1 VSNKT
6 LRVGATGVTI
16 SGGEMNPDKLF
27 DYLDGR
33 LPNWERSQLEERLLS
48 DSQLQR
54 ELEIAR
60 QIHTQTRGEFRE
72 ILLEGQNGATA
83 RGRKLALRVG
93 SAFILLIGLNV
104 AIGLWLI
111 ARHET
116 ANPNRKLL
124 ETKMRDQ
131 ITKSLEH
138 ATHQTL
144 TPPPLDV
151 NDITVPVASG
161 RLNAVADQIV
171 SIVNGLGGSATKELP
186 DPHRLGVLVDIPADK
201 ETQFRSA
208 IATIIGGAFSS
219 PVPAGTAAQ
228 ITDKKSFVVQIVEPG
243 VP

>member
-1 VSNKT
+1 
-6 LRVGATGVTI
+6 
-16 SGGEMNPDKLF
+16 MNPDKLF

-33 LPNWERSQLEERLLS
+33 LPKWERSQLEERLLS
-48 DSQLQR
+48 DSQLKR

-60 QIHTQTRGEFRE
+60 RIHTQTRGEFRE
-72 ILLEGQNGATA
+72 IMLHNDDAAAA

-93 SAFILLIGLNV
+93 SAFILLIALNV
-104 AIGLWLI
+104 GMGLWLI

-124 ETKMRDQ
+124 ENKMREQ

-138 ATHQTL
+138 ATHQDL

-171 SIVNGLGGSATKELP
+171 SMVKGLGGSATKELP

-201 ETQFRSA
+201 ETQFRNALAVIS
-208 IATIIGGAFSS
+208 GGAFSS
-219 PVPAGTAAQ
+219 PGPAANTGQ
-228 ITDKKSFVVQIVEPG
+228 IAEKKSFVVQIVEPG
-243 VP
+243 AP

>member
-1 VSNKT
+1 MSSALHAK
-6 LRVGATGVTI
+6 GSGVTI
-16 SGGEMNPDKLF
+16 STSRMNPDKLF

-33 LPNWERSQLEERLLS
+33 LPDWERSQLEERLLS
-48 DSQLQR
+48 DPQLQR
-54 ELEIAR
+54 ELEMAR
-60 QIHTQTRGEFRE
+60 QIHARTRGDVRE
-72 ILLEGQNGATA
+72 VLLENNNDTAA

-111 ARHET
+111 ARQET

-124 ETKMRDQ
+124 EMRMREQ

-151 NDITVPVASG
+151 NDITVPAAPG

-171 SIVNGLGGSATKELP
+171 SIAKGVGGSATKELP
-186 DPHRLGVLVDIPADK
+186 DPHRLGVLVDIPANK
-201 ETQFRSA
+201 EAQFRSA
-208 IATIIGGAFSS
+208 LATMIGGAPSS
-219 PVPAGTAAQ
+219 PSPNETAGPSAE
-228 ITDKKSFVVQIVEPG
+228 KKSFVVKIVEASSP
-243 VP
+243 

>member
-1 VSNKT
+1 
-6 LRVGATGVTI
+6 
-16 SGGEMNPDKLF
+16 MNPDKLF

-54 ELEIAR
+54 ELEMAR
-60 QIHTQTRGEFRE
+60 RIHTRTHGEFRE
-72 ILLEGQNGATA
+72 VVLENENEAAA

-93 SAFILLIGLNV
+93 SAFIVLIALNV

-124 ETKMRDQ
+124 ETKMREQ

-138 ATHQTL
+138 ATHQNL

-151 NDITVPVASG
+151 NDITVPVAAG
-161 RLNAVADQIV
+161 RLNVVADQIV

-208 IATIIGGAFSS
+208 LATISGGAFSS
-219 PVPAGTAAQ
+219 PAPAASAGQ
-228 ITDKKSFVVQIVEPG
+228 IAEKKSFVVQIVEPG
-243 VP
+243 AP

>member
-1 VSNKT
+1 
-6 LRVGATGVTI
+6 
-16 SGGEMNPDKLF
+16 MNPDKLF

-33 LPNWERSQLEERLLS
+33 LPDWERSQLEERLLS

-60 QIHTQTRGEFRE
+60 QIHARTGGDFRE
-72 ILLEGQNGATA
+72 VLLENDSSTAA
-83 RGRKLALRVG
+83 RGRKMALRVG
-93 SAFILLIGLNV
+93 SAFILLIGVNV

-111 ARHET
+111 AHHEG

-124 ETKMRDQ
+124 ETKMREQ

-151 NDITVPVASG
+151 NDIIVPVALG

-171 SIVNGLGGSATKELP
+171 SIATGLGGSATKELP
-186 DPHRLGVLVDIPADK
+186 DPHRLGVLVDIPAKK
-201 ETQFRSA
+201 EAQFRSA
-208 IATIIGGAFSS
+208 IATIAGGAASS
-219 PVPAGTAAQ
+219 PSPNDPSVASDA
-228 ITDKKSFVVQIVEPG
+228 KKSFVIQLVEPG
-243 VP
+243 AP

>member
-1 VSNKT
+1 
-6 LRVGATGVTI
+6 
-16 SGGEMNPDKLF
+16 MNPDKLF
-27 DYLDGR
+27 DYLDGK
-33 LPNWERSQLEERLLS
+33 LPNWERSELEKRLLS

-60 QIHTQTRGEFRE
+60 QIHAQTRSELRE
-72 ILLEGQNGATA
+72 VLVENENGAAA

-124 ETKMRDQ
+124 ETKMREQ
-131 ITKSLEH
+131 ITKSLKH
-138 ATHQTL
+138 ATDQNL

-151 NDITVPVASG
+151 NDITVPVRTGQS
-161 RLNAVADQIV
+161 NAVADQIV

-186 DPHRLGVLVDIPADK
+186 DPHRLGVLVDIPANK

-219 PVPAGTAAQ
+219 PAPGGTAAQ
-228 ITDKKSFVVQIVEPG
+228 IAEKKSFVVQIVEPG
-243 VP
+243 AP

>member
-1 VSNKT
+1 
-6 LRVGATGVTI
+6 
-16 SGGEMNPDKLF
+16 MNPDKLF

-54 ELEIAR
+54 ELEMAR
-60 QIHTQTRGEFRE
+60 RIHTRTRGEFRE
-72 ILLEGQNGATA
+72 VILENEDEAAA

-93 SAFILLIGLNV
+93 SVFIVLIALNV

-124 ETKMRDQ
+124 ETKMREQ

-138 ATHQTL
+138 ATHQDL

-151 NDITVPVASG
+151 NDIIVPVAPG

-201 ETQFRSA
+201 EAQFRSA
-208 IATIIGGAFSS
+208 LATISGGAFSS
-219 PVPAGTAAQ
+219 PAPAAGAGQ
-228 ITDKKSFVVQIVEPG
+228 IAEKKSFVVQIVEPG
-243 VP
+243 AP